1 MTKEELQGLI
11 DSGKVSLKEGV
22 TIDELLKPKKK
33 LKVLMLMGPRG
44 GGKSTYACDL
54 NSDLECAT
62 GISSFA
68 EGVYGTVARLT
79 RRTTGYIK
87 DNKNEL
93 FKLSLFT
100 DQEVTYRDLLVMIG
114 DGGRLVN
121 KDMWANSLCADMVR
135 KVLNVLVHPD
145 GDSYTIIIDDL
156 RYPNEYL
163 VVEKTVK
170 ELGEKYNLD
179 TEIEV
184 KYINHTHATEVDQEV
199 PSEQMVSYFFKTGF
213 TKKKFQQYINTHR

>member
-1 MTKEELQGLI
+1 MTKEELQELL

-33 LKVLMLMGPRG
+33 LKVIMLMGPRG
-44 GGKSTYACDL
+44 GGKSTYARDL
-54 NSDLECAT
+54 LKGVDGSS
-62 GISSFA
+62 GWFSFA
-68 EGVYGTVARLT
+68 EGVYSTVSKIT
-79 RRTTGYIK
+79 RMPTSYIK
-87 DNKNEL
+87 EHKNKIVDL
-93 FKLSLFT
+93 DYLTK
-100 DQEVTYRDLLVMIG
+100 QQVTYRDLLVMVG

-121 KDMWANSLCADMVR
+121 KDLWSNALCIDLIRYTEALVNS
-135 KVLNVLVHPD
+135 NSP
-145 GDSYTIIIDDL
+145 SYVAAIDDL

-170 ELGEKYNLD
+170 ELSEKYNLD

-213 TKKKFQQYINTHR
+213 TQKKFQQYINTHR